1 MLMDSG
7 PAAAPAPGLPVFM
20 TLLGR
25 ILAKFLAGRQ
35 HGDIIITFK
44 DGKVTL
50 VRIQTSYLPGSLP
63 QV

>member
-1 MLMDSG
+1 MLGQPG
-7 PAAAPAPGLPVFM
+7 PIAAPTPGLPVFM

-25 ILAKFLAGRQ
+25 ILAKFLANRD

-44 DGKVTL
+44 DGKLVL